1 MTLGYDEV
9 AFKRRIWRAQTSDE
23 RSRFICEHPFPAVVG
38 PKGEYYILDGHHLGR
53 ALFDEGVD
61 KVRLSLIDDFS
72 HLDPGMFWQVMER
85 RNLIYPY
92 DQGRRRDFEDMPKS
106 LRDLLDDPFRSL
118 AAQVRRFCQYGK
130 DPTPFVEFQWADYLR
145 NHISF
150 STLRAYPERAF
161 KYARRLLQKRATNLG
176 GKVGANSMPPAQSG
190 RPRCYHSL
198 RSCDECDARALQ
210 TMSSA

>member
-1 MTLGYDEV
+1 MGDIGVGWVETKLEELRPTQMTLGYEEV
-9 AFKRRIWRAQTSDE
+9 AFKRRIWRAQTSDA

-118 AAQVRRFCQYGK
+118 AAQVRRFVNMEKIRRPSSNSSGRIIFA
-130 DPTPFVEFQWADYLR
+130 TISRFQRSKPIQSARSNMRESCCR
-145 NHISF
+145 NVHQHM
-150 STLRAYPERAF
+150 AAERA
-161 KYARRLLQKRATNLG
+161 
-176 GKVGANSMPPAQSG
+176 PAQYL
-190 RPRCYHSL
+190 P
-198 RSCDECDARALQ
+198 A
-210 TMSSA
+210 